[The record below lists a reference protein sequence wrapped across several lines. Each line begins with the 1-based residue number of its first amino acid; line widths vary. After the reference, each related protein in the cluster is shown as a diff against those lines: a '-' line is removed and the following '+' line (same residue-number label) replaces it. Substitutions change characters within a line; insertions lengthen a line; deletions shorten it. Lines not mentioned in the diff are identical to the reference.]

1 MIDWYAAQVQP
12 MGTGVRTA
20 RVYQFG
26 AFTVDAR
33 TGELS
38 HAGRRTPLRD
48 QSVQLLLALLEK
60 PGELITREELAGR
73 LWAAGTFV
81 DFDRG
86 LNKAINHLREAL
98 GDSAEQPNF
107 IETLPRKGY
116 RFIAPVTCAGGD
128 VAAAAAGRC
137 ALRVE
142 SATMACAGDGDRCH
156 RYRDCRR
163 HRWRSKTGGRAFLR
177 GSRLSRCSRW
187 KTCHTI
193 LNNSILPTG

>member
-1 MIDWYAAQVQP
+1 

-48 QSVQLLLALLEK
+48 QSVQLLLALLEQ
-60 PGELITREELAGR
+60 PGELLTREQLAGR

-98 GDSAEQPNF
+98 GDSAEQPNSS
-107 IETLPRKGY
+107 RRCRAKH
-116 RFIAPVTCAGGD
+116 RFIAPVTCAARTSQRPLSDAPSRRARDDGF
-128 VAAAAAGRC
+128 VLAMVIAAIGI
-137 ALRVE
+137 ALPPA
-142 SATMACAGDGDRCH
+142 SLA
-156 RYRDCRR
+156 
-163 HRWRSKTGGRAFLR
+163 
-177 GSRLSRCSRW
+177 
-187 KTCHTI
+187 
-193 LNNSILPTG
+193 

>member
-1 MIDWYAAQVQP
+1 

-60 PGELITREELAGR
+60 PGELITREELAGH

-128 VAAAAAGRC
+128 VAAAQLSDAPYASSPRRWLVLAMAIAAIGIVIAAGIAGVRKQ
-137 ALRVE
+137 AVE
-142 SATMACAGDGDRCH
+142 PSSAD
-156 RYRDCRR
+156 
-163 HRWRSKTGGRAFLR
+163 R
-177 GSRLSRCSRW
+177 GSRGAPAGKPVTRS
-187 KTCHTI
+187 
-193 LNNSILPTG
+193 

>member
-1 MIDWYAAQVQP
+1 

-60 PGELITREELAGR
+60 PGELITREELAGH

-116 RFIAPVTCAGGD
+116 RFIAPVTCAAQSGD
-128 VAAAAAGRC
+128 KEEAI
-137 ALRVE
+137 ALLETCSQR
-142 SATMACAGDGDRCH
+142 
-156 RYRDCRR
+156 
-163 HRWRSKTGGRAFLR
+163 
-177 GSRLSRCSRW
+177 RCSDLVS
-187 KTCHTI
+187 
-193 LNNSILPTG
+193 LNVEPDFDGLRTDPRFRELIRQIGLQ